1 MKSLLLLPLL
11 FILQGC
17 CAPRAA
23 QNTEHPASTQV
34 ETLISD
40 TKSWDGAQ
48 LPAYPEGQPE
58 ITLLKITIPPGARL
72 PLHSHPV
79 INAGILL
86 SGQLVVTTEN
96 DDTITL
102 NAGDPLIEVVHTLH
116 YGRNPGTVPAEIL
129 VFYAGKVETPVT
141 VLAEEK

>member
-1 MKSLLLLPLL
+1 MKPLLLLPLL
-11 FILQGC
+11 FILLGC
-17 CAPRAA
+17 GTPRVCQKAEYP
-23 QNTEHPASTQV
+23 TTTKV
-34 ETLISD
+34 ETLIAA
-40 TKSWDGAQ
+40 TQSWDGAL

-86 SGQLVVTTEN
+86 SGELVVTTEN

-102 NAGDPLIEVVHTLH
+102 KAGDPLIEVVHTLH
-116 YGRNPGTVPAEIL
+116 YGSNPGTIPAKIL
-129 VFYAGKVETPVT
+129 VFYAGKVNTPVT
-141 VLAEEK
+141 VLAEEN

>member
-1 MKSLLLLPLL
+1 MKSVLCLPLL

-17 CAPRAA
+17 CAPRALKNA
-23 QNTEHPASTQV
+23 DHPSSTKV
-34 ETLISD
+34 ETLVSA
-40 TKSWDGAQ
+40 THSWDGAQ

-86 SGQLVVTTEN
+86 RGQLVVTTEN
-96 DDTITL
+96 EDTITL
-102 NAGDPLIEVVHTLH
+102 NSGDPLIEVVHTLH
-116 YGRNPGTVPAEIL
+116 YGSNPGNVPAEIL
-129 VFYAGKVETPVT
+129 VFYAGKVEMPVT
-141 VLAEEK
+141 VIEEEN